1 MLSRRGR
8 SCTKEIFVLS
18 LKRPRFASPHPHK
31 VIIDE
36 IKIII
41 LEEEE
46 KQNKKNDS
54 NAICDL

>member
-1 MLSRRGR
+1 
-8 SCTKEIFVLS
+8 VLS